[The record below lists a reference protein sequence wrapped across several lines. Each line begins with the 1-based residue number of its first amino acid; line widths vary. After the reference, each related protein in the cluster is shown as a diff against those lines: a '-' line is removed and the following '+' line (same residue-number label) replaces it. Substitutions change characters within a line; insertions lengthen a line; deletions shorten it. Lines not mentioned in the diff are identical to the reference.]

1 MSSCNNPVPAGAPCP
16 VCGRE
21 HTSYRRPV
29 ALAALT
35 VVAALVIW
43 AALMIRENWC
53 PRFSR

>member
-1 MSSCNNPVPAGAPCP
+1 MSSCNNPVPAGAPYP

-35 VVAALVIW
+35 VVVALVIW
-43 AALMIRENWC
+43 AALMIRENW
-53 PRFSR
+53 